1 MKDRIRRAYIVMR
14 DAYSSL
20 RGREAPKAIS
30 KQEIASSAPAA
41 PPRKDEGRASFR
53 NTQFARRNTQDGS
66 ILIVILW
73 SLFFL
78 SALAVAISAYVR
90 PELDLAGKLMDRTKM
105 YYLANAGVKRAILEI
120 DRDETDT
127 YDTLSDVWS
136 NNNNVFTKT
145 EVDDG
150 SFSIVSRLAD
160 EPVNDSSNLPF
171 LEPSRAQSID
181 GQAEYGLI
189 DEGRK
194 ININKVPHSVLKKLF
209 EITCEITSDEASDIA
224 DSIIDW
230 RDEDDEPRD
239 NGAEDDYYSRLKSGY
254 PCKDADFEI
263 LEELLLVKGLTQEK
277 FDKVKDLITVY
288 SEGFVNINTAPGLTL
303 QALGMTEELVEKVM
317 CFRNG
322 QGGEEPGEYANVFED
337 VGSIADTLNAVEEL
351 SNGEIAQ
358 INKIFS
364 FGLLSVRSD
373 NFMGQSL
380 GQIGNKGDAVSIVF
394 VFDREGK
401 VVKYWRT
408 E

>member
-1 MKDRIRRAYIVMR
+1 MKNRIRRAYIVMR
-14 DAYSSL
+14 DAYIVV
-20 RGREAPKAIS
+20 R
-30 KQEIASSAPAA
+30 
-41 PPRKDEGRASFR
+41 DERRASFR
-53 NTQFARRNTQDGS
+53 NTQYAIRNTKDGS
-66 ILIVILW
+66 ILIIILW

-120 DRDETDT
+120 ERDETDT
-127 YDTLSDVWS
+127 YDALSDVWS
-136 NNNNVFTKT
+136 NNNAFAKI

-150 SFSIVSRLAD
+150 IFSIVNRQTG
-160 EPVNDSSNLPF
+160 EPAN
-171 LEPSRAQSID
+171 RQTK
-181 GQAEYGLI
+181 YGLI

-230 RDEDDEPRD
+230 RDEDDEPGD
-239 NGAEDDYYSRLKSGY
+239 NGAEDDYYSRLKPGY
-254 PCKDADFEI
+254 PCKDGDFEI
-263 LEELLLVKGLTQEK
+263 PEELLLVKGLTQEK
-277 FDKVKDLITVY
+277 FDKVKDMITVY
-288 SEGFVNINTAPGLTL
+288 SEGSVNINTAESLTL

-317 CFRNG
+317 RFRNG
-322 QGGEEPGEYANVFED
+322 SDGEEPGEDANVFED

-351 SNGEIAQ
+351 SNSEIAQ

-380 GQIGNKGDAVSIVF
+380 GQIGNKDDAVSIVF
-394 VFDREGK
+394 VFDRKGK
-401 VVKYWRT
+401 VIKYWRT
-408 E
+408 K